1 MNAPCAALRADQLT
15 VDHLD
20 VRRGPCLV
28 VRDAGFTAL
37 AGQVTALIGPNGAG
51 KSTVLK
57 AVLGLLPSTGRIE
70 LDGADL
76 RRLPADRRAR
86 LIGYIPQRSQLSAAL
101 RVAEVVAMGR
111 FAHVGPLGRL
121 SSADACA
128 VDQALAD
135 ADAMHLAKR
144 AFCDLSAGEQQRV
157 LVARAL
163 AGGSGAVLM
172 DEPTAAL
179 DVGHV
184 LAFEEL
190 LRRLADSG
198 RVVVV
203 VLHQLDE
210 VRRVADRAVLFAR
223 GRVEAAGST
232 AEVLDAGHLRR
243 VFGVEPVPG
252 AGLGFRRA
260 AAP

>member
-1 MNAPCAALRADQLT
+1 MNAPITALRAKQLA
-15 VDHLD
+15 VENLD
-20 VRRGPCLV
+20 VRRGPCRV
-28 VRDAGFTAL
+28 VSDAGFTAP
-37 AGQVTALIGPNGAG
+37 AGMVTALIGPNGAG

-57 AVLGLLPSTGRIE
+57 AVLGLLPSTGRIS

-86 LIGYIPQRSQLSAAL
+86 MIGYIPQRSQLSAAL
-101 RVAEVVAMGR
+101 RVSEVVAMGR

-121 SSADACA
+121 SATDAQA
-128 VDQALAD
+128 VEQALAD
-135 ADAMHLAKR
+135 ADATHLATR

-163 AGGSGAVLM
+163 AGGSGVVLM

-190 LRRLADSG
+190 LRQLADSG
-198 RVVVV
+198 RIVVV

-223 GRVEAAGST
+223 GRVEAAGT
-232 AEVLDAGHLRR
+232 IAEVLDAGHLRR

-252 AGLGFRRA
+252 AGLGFRRVA
-260 AAP
+260 AS